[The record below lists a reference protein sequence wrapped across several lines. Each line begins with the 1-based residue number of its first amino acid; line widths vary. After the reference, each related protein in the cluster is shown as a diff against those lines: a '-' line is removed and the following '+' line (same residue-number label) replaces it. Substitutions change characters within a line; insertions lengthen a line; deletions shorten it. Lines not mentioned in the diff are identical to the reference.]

1 MVDIGVFNK
10 WGGVTRFDLLDFP
23 LLFCASC
30 LRGGF
35 DGYADLSIVGAG
47 VGVACMVQTELAELR
62 FGFVWEGIGRLA
74 DR

>member
-1 MVDIGVFNK
+1 MDC
-10 WGGVTRFDLLDFP
+10 R
-23 LLFCASC
+23 ASC